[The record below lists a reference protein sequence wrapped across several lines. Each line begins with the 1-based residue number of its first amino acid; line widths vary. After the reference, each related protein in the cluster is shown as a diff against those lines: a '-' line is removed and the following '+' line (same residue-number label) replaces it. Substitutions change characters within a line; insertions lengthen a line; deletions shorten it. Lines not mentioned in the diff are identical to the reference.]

1 MSVSA
6 ADVKKLREMTG
17 AGMMDCKNALS
28 AAGGDFDKAVDYLRT
43 KGLAK
48 AAKKAGRETS
58 EGIVYSYIHPG
69 SRIGVLVE
77 VNCETDF
84 VARNESFRALV
95 HDLAMQIAAASPRWV
110 GREEVTE
117 SDIEHEK
124 QIYRDQMV
132 ESGKPE
138 NIIEKIVEGKM
149 DKFYS
154 ESCLM
159 EQGFIKDPD
168 TTVSELLQSKI
179 AEIGENMKVSRFA
192 RFEIG
197 QS

>member
-1 MSVSA
+1 M
-6 ADVKKLREMTG
+6 
-17 AGMMDCKNALS
+17 
-28 AAGGDFDKAVDYLRT
+28 
-43 KGLAK
+43 
-48 AAKKAGRETS
+48 
-58 EGIVYSYIHPG
+58 H
-69 SRIGVLVE
+69 
-77 VNCETDF
+77 
-84 VARNESFRALV
+84 
-95 HDLAMQIAAASPRWV
+95 IAASNPRWV
-110 GREEVTE
+110 SREEVTE

>member
-17 AGMMDCKNALS
+17 AGMMDCKNAL
-28 AAGGDFDKAVDYLRT
+28 ADAGGDFDKAVDYLRT

-69 SRIGVLVE
+69 NRIGVLVE

-84 VARNESFRALV
+84 VARNETFRALV
-95 HDLAMQIAAASPRWV
+95 HDLAMHIAASNPRWV
-110 GREEVTE
+110 SREEVTE

>member
-17 AGMMDCKNALS
+17 AGMMDCKNAL
-28 AAGGDFDKAVDYLRT
+28 ADAGGDFDKAVDYLRT

-69 SRIGVLVE
+69 NRIGVLVE

-84 VARNESFRALV
+84 VARNESFRAMV
-95 HDLAMQIAAASPRWV
+95 HDLAMHIAAANPRWV
-110 GREEVTE
+110 SREEVTE

-159 EQGFIKDPD
+159 EQGFIKDLD